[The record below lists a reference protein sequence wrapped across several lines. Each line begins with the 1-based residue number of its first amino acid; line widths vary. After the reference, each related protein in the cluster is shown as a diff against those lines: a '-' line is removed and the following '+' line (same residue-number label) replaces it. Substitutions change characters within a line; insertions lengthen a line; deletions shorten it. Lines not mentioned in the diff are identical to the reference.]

1 MRHRW
6 IVAGI
11 AITGSFLLVEYLIR
25 KAWNVKN
32 PSRLD
37 TVLGAFCSMLGFV
50 LVGIILWAAEVF

>member
-6 IVAGI
+6 IIAGI
-11 AITGSFLLVEYLIR
+11 AITGSFLVGHLIR

-37 TVLGAFCSMLGFV
+37 IVLGAFCSLLGFV
-50 LVGIILWAAEVF
+50 LVGIILWAAEIF